1 MKELQALLKD
11 PKTTEF
17 VIVSIP
23 TYLSLT
29 ESERLLGALRDQG
42 IAVRRGVVNRMLSA
56 SDAEGTYLAQLS
68 KGQAACLR
76 ELRELAERAAVD
88 VTEVPYFDTE
98 CRAIYGLRAL
108 GAALLDAKSPT
119 KPPVATGV

>member
-1 MKELQALLKD
+1 MTD
-11 PKTTEF
+11 P
-17 VIVSIP
+17 
-23 TYLSLT
+23 L
-29 ESERLLGALRDQG
+29 
-42 IAVRRGVVNRMLSA
+42 LSA

-76 ELRELAERAAVD
+76 ALRELAAERAAVD

-119 KPPVATGV
+119 KPPVATGLRPLPSPPSKKACELWVFARAVY